1 MAVCK
6 EYDAPYPGGQYLYT
20 LPPFTFFGPVHEM
33 QLRSDYTV
41 VLVPSSRGKS
51 LLVWVNVSKGY
62 SRFAD
67 MVDTTSWI
75 AAGWC
80 DQYCPGA

>member
-6 EYDAPYPGGQYLYT
+6 EYDAPYPDGQYLGTIPASTY
-20 LPPFTFFGPVHEM
+20 FGPVHGIKF
-33 QLRSDYTV
+33 RSDYTV
-41 VLVPSSRGKS
+41 VLVPSSRDKS